1 MTEKRTRTPKP
12 RQLDEHGKPIPFTR
26 QKSEGNALKKLM
38 VEACPP
44 DAVTGAKS
52 IPLLAKSVGVSKQAL
67 AHAMG
72 RSTVTPALA
81 QKIVDVADG
90 RVSLSDLAPFIFR

>member
-1 MTEKRTRTPKP
+1 MTTKRTRTPKP
-12 RQLDEHGKPIPFTR
+12 REIDENGNPVPFAR

-38 VEACPP
+38 IEACPP
-44 DAVTGAKS
+44 DPTTGAKS

-67 AHAMG
+67 AHAMS
-72 RSTVTPALA
+72 RNVVTPKLA
-81 QKIVDVADG
+81 QTIVDVADG